1 MFNLDEMGLRIARR
15 RKELGL
21 TQDQLAKQLDL
32 SPQAISKWETGAGMP
47 DIASLPYLAKALDMS
62 IDALFGQDTS
72 NKDLEQEGLSQ
83 TEPIQK
89 SFTNSI
95 LDLEDISQTDLD
107 FIYQYEDKVLL
118 SDLTPE
124 KTQGAVVSFEDGS
137 QANLLTGSVLNMGNG
152 QIIISNLEHYI
163 ESQQYIPNVGP
174 IVEDTV
180 PPETLNEELGPYLKD
195 VRSLDLELRHNTDVR
210 IVPVEKAEDIGV
222 FFDEPKHQEA
232 YFIHIEGNCLTISD
246 QSREKVYSNSFFGRA
261 FNWSKYPVEDERA
274 IEIRLLEES
283 ERLSVHSVGA
293 SDIHCQVAFEEA
305 QFQVSGV
312 GDLKALKLSN
322 VNYHNSGAGD
332 IDIGTVHNFK
342 YEGSGASDVHLKTV
356 TGDVSIRTSGA
367 GDIKIE
373 RGDLEHFVINTS
385 GVGDI
390 QAEGV
395 TTHELDCSLSG
406 HTNVI
411 IGRVLGASREK
422 VSMLSSL
429 RILERK

>member
-62 IDALFGQDTS
+62 IDALFGQDRS
-72 NKDLEQEGLSQ
+72 DKNLEQEDLAQNKQ
-83 TEPIQK
+83 TQQ
-89 SFTNSI
+89 SFTNPI
-95 LDLEDISQTDLD
+95 LDLEDIAQTDLD

-118 SDLTPE
+118 SDLMPE

-152 QIIISNLEHYI
+152 HIIISNLEHYI

-174 IVEDTV
+174 IVEETA
-180 PPETLNEELGPYLKD
+180 PSETLNEELGPYLKD
-195 VRSLDLELRHNTDVR
+195 VRSLNLELRHNTDVR
-210 IVPVEKAEDIGV
+210 IVPVENAEDIGV
-222 FFDEPKHQEA
+222 FFPDPNDQEA
-232 YFIHIEGNCLTISD
+232 FFIHIEGNCLTIRD
-246 QSREKVYSNSFFGRA
+246 QSRDQAFPNSFLRQA
-261 FNWSKYPVEDERA
+261 FNWGKSQGERA
-274 IEIRLLEES
+274 IEIRLLAES

-305 QFQVSGV
+305 QIQVSGV
-312 GDLKALKLSN
+312 GNLEASKLSN
-322 VNYHNSGAGD
+322 VSYHNSGVGD

-342 YEGSGASDVHLKTV
+342 YEGSGASDVHLKMV

-373 RGDLEHFVINTS
+373 RGNLEHFVINTS

-395 TTHELDCSLSG
+395 TTNELDCSLSG
-406 HTNVI
+406 HGNVI